1 MKNKFMQVALE
12 EAQIGLNNNHGGPF
26 GAVIVK
32 DDQIIGRGHNSVIL
46 LNDPSAHAEIMA
58 IRDACKNIQ
67 SFNLSGAKL
76 YSTCFPCPMC
86 AGAILW
92 ARLDKMYY
100 CLETDSTEHIGFDDL
115 VFYKKF
121 KDKTF
126 WDSFSIHDNTEY
138 QNCLDLFKTWKDKQ
152 DKITY

>member
-1 MKNKFMQVALE
+1 MKNKFMKVALE
-12 EAQIGLNNNHGGPF
+12 EAQIGMNNNHGGPF

-67 SFNLSGAKL
+67 SFNLSGANL

-100 CLETDSTEHIGFDDL
+100 CLETDSAENIGFDDT

-126 WDSFSIHDNTEY
+126 WNSFSVHDNTEY
-138 QNCLDLFKTWKDKQ
+138 HDCIELFKTWKNKQ
-152 DKITY
+152 DKIIY